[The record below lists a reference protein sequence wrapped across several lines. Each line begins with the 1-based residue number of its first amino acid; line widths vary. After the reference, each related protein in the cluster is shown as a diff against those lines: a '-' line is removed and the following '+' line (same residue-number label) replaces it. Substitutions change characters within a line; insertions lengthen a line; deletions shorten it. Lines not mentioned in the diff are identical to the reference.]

1 MSPPTGQ
8 RLRRP
13 LSFEANSLRS
23 TTTRQ
28 LLIGLGMIFNQDLHT
43 LLSAGGYAGI
53 RFPTREQMQKAGDTL
68 FHASVE
74 TTNVDLFISHS
85 WSAGRWEKF
94 LALCFY
100 LNLQMATGCCMIT
113 WIFFMVLLITLHGA
127 SGLGGSRLLLPCF
140 VYLPMAT
147 FFVVFFFGQQ
157 LSVGRCSPSIWI
169 DRLCIH
175 QTDLDLKSEQ
185 IKSVPTFVVRSSRM
199 LILCDGSYFERLWC
213 NLELATFARHGGVEK
228 VDVLPLWLA
237 PWLLCCISLELLSA
251 SLMDLSQLVF
261 PNWMLTMNKHIMG
274 LAATLLG
281 GSPVLLQLFGWLVI
295 WMTSSMSTLPASIP
309 SFFSFRMKIRHHQ
322 LILDQMAD
330 FEVRAAKCSEPS
342 DRDAIE
348 QQLQE
353 VFGEQDLAGASFGL
367 GSAVDEGEVK
377 VQRFESYQATGD
389 PLDRFNAYVRGVL
402 RDIVMM
408 QIGDEIYVPWPLCL
422 TTCLPMILYSSVNIL
437 GCDNGSCE
445 ESARVAGASS
455 MLQYMLAN
463 VLGWT
468 LNILLTFPLTYPVM
482 LRMLKCVLS
491 FGDGPLQR
499 SAAFLCCFL
508 AYEYTYICGGLIW
521 GSWIPAV
528 MDPSPIQLTVLLL
541 VITVLV
547 IQCIC
552 LFCRPRSEVKFLTSF
567 LHIHVELLCT
577 PLGDEGTPSEEQQAD
592 AEAAISAAEQSVRDV
607 EEALTFAR
615 GRQGGV
621 ASNPEAEEALLQ
633 LEVRIQNC
641 RGLDF
646 AASLMFDA
654 TRLWWPSP
662 RRLRSRS
669 AAEREHARQPI
680 KAWALLSSAG
690 WSESA
695 LHHDYFTSGTR
706 C

>member
-1 MSPPTGQ
+1 MSAPTGH

-13 LSFEANSLRS
+13 LSFEASSLRS

-28 LLIGLGMIFNQDLHT
+28 LLMGLGMIFNQDLHT
-43 LLSAGGYAGI
+43 LLCAGGFAGI

-68 FHASVE
+68 FDASME
-74 TTNVDLFISHS
+74 AANVDLFVSHA

-94 LALCFY
+94 LALCLY
-100 LNLQMATGCCMIT
+100 LNLQMAVGCCMIT
-113 WIFFMVLLITLHGA
+113 WMFFVVLLISLHGA
-127 SGLGGSRLLLPCF
+127 AGLGGSRLLLPCF
-140 VYLPMAT
+140 VYLPMAM
-147 FFVVFFFGQQ
+147 FFVVLFFGQQ
-157 LSVGRCSPSIWI
+157 LSAGRCSPSVWI

-175 QTDLDLKSEQ
+175 QTDLELKAEQ

-237 PWLLCCISLELLSA
+237 PWLLCCILLELLSA
-251 SLMDLSQLVF
+251 NLMDLSQLVF
-261 PNWMLTMNKHIMG
+261 PNWMLTMDNHIMG
-274 LAATLLG
+274 LAATLVG
-281 GSPVLLQLFGWLVI
+281 GNPVLMGFVGWLVI

-330 FEVRAAKCSEPS
+330 FDVRAAKCSEPS

-348 QQLQE
+348 RQLQE
-353 VFGEQDLAGASFGL
+353 VFCEQDLPGP
-367 GSAVDEGEVK
+367 GSDAVDEGEVK
-377 VQRFESYQATGD
+377 LQRFVSYQATGD
-389 PLDRFNAYVRGVL
+389 PLNHFNAYVRGVL
-402 RDIVMM
+402 RDFVMM

-422 TTCLPMILYSSVNIL
+422 TTCLPMILYSSVNVL

-463 VLGWT
+463 VMGWT

-491 FGDGPLQR
+491 FGDGPVQR
-499 SAAFLCCFL
+499 CAAFLCCFL

-528 MDPSPIQLTVLLL
+528 QDPSPTQLTVFLL
-541 VITVLV
+541 VISFLV

-552 LFCRPRSEVKFLTSF
+552 LFYRWEKQGQK
-567 LHIHVELLCT
+567 H
-577 PLGDEGTPSEEQQAD
+577 
-592 AEAAISAAEQSVRDV
+592 QSSCPC
-607 EEALTFAR
+607 FQ
-615 GRQGGV
+615 RQV
-621 ASNPEAEEALLQ
+621 ATYQPM
-633 LEVRIQNC
+633 
-641 RGLDF
+641 D
-646 AASLMFDA
+646 AASA
-654 TRLWWPSP
+654 SPS
-662 RRLRSRS
+662 
-669 AAEREHARQPI
+669 AFF
-680 KAWALLSSAG
+680 
-690 WSESA
+690 SESPE
-695 LHHDYFTSGTR
+695 
-706 C
+706 

>member
-1 MSPPTGQ
+1 MAPPIGH

-13 LSFEANSLRS
+13 LSFEASSLCS

-43 LLSAGGYAGI
+43 LLCAGGFAGI

-68 FHASVE
+68 FDASVE
-74 TTNVDLFISHS
+74 TANVDLFISHS

-94 LALCFY
+94 LALCLY
-100 LNLQMATGCCMIT
+100 LNLQMAVGCCMIT
-113 WIFFMVLLITLHGA
+113 WMFFVVLLISLHGA
-127 SGLGGSRLLLPCF
+127 AGLGGSRLLLPCF
-140 VYLPMAT
+140 VYLPMAM

-157 LSVGRCSPSIWI
+157 LSAGRCSPSVWI

-175 QTDLDLKSEQ
+175 QTDLELKAEQ

-237 PWLLCCISLELLSA
+237 PWLLCCILLELLSA
-251 SLMDLSQLVF
+251 NLMDLSQLVF
-261 PNWMLTMNKHIMG
+261 PNWMLTMDKHIMG
-274 LAATLLG
+274 IATTLLG
-281 GSPVLLQLFGWLVI
+281 SNPVLLQFFGWFVI

-330 FEVRAAKCSEPS
+330 FDVRAAKCSEPS

-348 QQLQE
+348 RQLQE
-353 VFGEQDLAGASFGL
+353 VFCEQDLL
-367 GSAVDEGEVK
+367 GPGSDAVDQGEVK
-377 VQRFESYQATGD
+377 LQRFVSYQATGD

-422 TTCLPMILYSSVNIL
+422 TTCLPMILYSSVNVL
-437 GCDNGSCE
+437 GCDNRSCE

-463 VLGWT
+463 VMGWT

-491 FGDGPLQR
+491 FGDGPVQR
-499 SAAFLCCFL
+499 CAAFLCCFL

-521 GSWIPAV
+521 ASLLSVVTVQSPTQLMCFLSV
-528 MDPSPIQLTVLLL
+528 MTA
-541 VITVLV
+541 LV
-547 IQCIC
+547 IQSLC
-552 LFCRPRSEVKFLTSF
+552 LFCRWEMQGQK
-567 LHIHVELLCT
+567 H
-577 PLGDEGTPSEEQQAD
+577 
-592 AEAAISAAEQSVRDV
+592 QSSCRCVQ
-607 EEALTFAR
+607 
-615 GRQGGV
+615 RQV
-621 ASNPEAEEALLQ
+621 ATYQP
-633 LEVRIQNC
+633 
-641 RGLDF
+641 
-646 AASLMFDA
+646 MDA
-654 TRLWWPSP
+654 TSVLPS
-662 RRLRSRS
+662 
-669 AAEREHARQPI
+669 AF
-680 KAWALLSSAG
+680 
-690 WSESA
+690 SESP
-695 LHHDYFTSGTR
+695 D
-706 C
+706 